1 MLPPVRLQWLFVVL
15 VGAAISCRPG
25 PASSPAVIATAGPSA
40 SVSASDGAS
49 VKPSAA
55 APSLP
60 PASAVPLDREL
71 FAVAQAEVA
80 ATLRDIEELVNIDSG
95 TGDAEGLAKVSAL
108 LAARL
113 SELGA
118 RVDTT
123 SAAPSVGS
131 TITGSLHGSGT
142 RDVLLMIH
150 FDTVF
155 APGEA
160 GRRPFRRE
168 GTRVF
173 GPGVA
178 DAKGGAA
185 IILHAL
191 AIAKRRGITGYR
203 TLSVLFSPDE
213 EKGSTGSRDA
223 IGRLASSQDYV
234 LSYEPPDGERVI
246 VATNGIGQ
254 VELVVKGRSAHAGA
268 APEQGRNAALELAHQ
283 VLRLDHLG
291 EPAKGTTVNWTVLAS
306 GERINIIPDLAR
318 ATADLRYS
326 DPSEL
331 SRVEHDAQQ
340 LTREHLVPDTQVS
353 VTVIDRRPPF
363 TKNPASERLA
373 ALATRV
379 YLGLGRELGTVA
391 ARYGTDAGYAYR
403 AGQAKPAV
411 LEGLGIVGGG
421 LHTSDEWADTDSIA
435 ARLYLTLKLIELLG
449 NAPD

>member
-1 MLPPVRLQWLFVVL
+1 MRRQWLLVVL
-15 VGAAISCRPG
+15 VSAAAISCRPG
-25 PASSPAVIATAGPSA
+25 AASSPSVVAAAAPSA
-40 SVSASDGAS
+40 NVSASGGPS
-49 VKPSAA
+49 VEPSAA
-55 APSLP
+55 APLLP
-60 PASAVPLDREL
+60 PANAVPLDREL
-71 FAVAQAEVA
+71 FAAAEAEVPA
-80 ATLRDIEELVNIDSG
+80 VERDLEQLVNIDSG
-95 TGDAEGLAKVSAL
+95 TGDAGGLAKVGAL

-123 SAAPSVGS
+123 SAAPSAGS
-131 TITGSLHGSGT
+131 TITASLHGSGT

-185 IILHAL
+185 ILLHAL

-203 TLSVLFSPDE
+203 TLSVLFNPDE
-213 EKGSTGSRDA
+213 EKGSIGSRDA

-254 VELVVKGRSAHAGA
+254 VELTVKGRSAHAGA

-283 VLRLDHLG
+283 VLQLDHLG

-306 GERINIIPDLAR
+306 GERTNIIPDLAR

-331 SRVEHDAQQ
+331 GRVEHDAQQ
-340 LTREHLVPDTQVS
+340 LSREHLVPDTQVS
-353 VTVIDRRPPF
+353 VAVIDRRPPF

-373 ALATRV
+373 ALAARV

-403 AGQAKPAV
+403 AAQARPAV

-421 LHTSDEWADTDSIA
+421 LHTPDEWADTGSIA
-435 ARLYLTLKLIELLG
+435 PRLYLTLKLIELLG
-449 NAPD
+449 NAP

>member
-1 MLPPVRLQWLFVVL
+1 MLPSVKRGWLFGVL
-15 VGAAISCRPG
+15 VNATVACRPG
-25 PASSPAVIATAGPSA
+25 AGSSPPTTAPAAPSA
-40 SVSASDGAS
+40 SDAASA
-49 VKPSAA
+49 KPATA
-55 APSLP
+55 VPSLP
-60 PASAVPLDREL
+60 SPSAVPLDREL
-71 FAVAQAEVA
+71 FAAAQTEAGAVEHD
-80 ATLRDIEELVNIDSG
+80 LEELVNIDSG
-95 TGDAEGLAKVSAL
+95 TGDADGLAKVGSL

-118 RVDTT
+118 GVDTT

-131 TITGSLHGSGT
+131 TITGSLHGTGT
-142 RDVLLMIH
+142 RDMLLMIH

-155 APGEA
+155 ATGEA
-160 GRRPFRRE
+160 GRRPFRRD
-168 GTRVF
+168 GTRAF

-203 TLSVLFSPDE
+203 TLSVLFNPDE
-213 EKGSTGSRDA
+213 EKGSNGSRAA
-223 IGRLASSQDYV
+223 IGKLASSQDYV

-246 VATNGIGQ
+246 VGTNGIGQ
-254 VELVVKGRSAHAGA
+254 VDLTVKGRSAHAGA

-291 EPAKGTTVNWTVLAS
+291 EPAKGTTVNWTMLSS
-306 GERINIIPDLAR
+306 GERTNIIPDLAH

-331 SRVEHDAQQ
+331 DRVAHDATQ
-340 LTREHLVPDTQVS
+340 LSRERLVPDTQVT
-353 VTVIDRRPPF
+353 VAVIDRRPPF
-363 TKNPASERLA
+363 TKNPASERVA
-373 ALATRV
+373 ALASQV

-421 LHTSDEWADTDSIA
+421 LHTPDEWADTSSIA
-435 ARLYLTLKLIELLG
+435 PRLYLTLKLIELLG
-449 NAPD
+449 NAPN

>member
-1 MLPPVRLQWLFVVL
+1 MLCPWRVNCCS
-15 VGAAISCRPG
+15 SCSSLPRSLAG
-25 PASSPAVIATAGPSA
+25 PARLRSPAVIALAASSA
-40 SVSASDGAS
+40 SASASGGVS

-55 APSLP
+55 APLLP
-60 PASAVPLDREL
+60 AASAVPLDREL

-80 ATLRDIEELVNIDSG
+80 AVERDLEELVNIDSG
-95 TGDAEGLAKVSAL
+95 TGDADGLARVGAL
-108 LAARL
+108 LTARL

-118 RVDTT
+118 RVDTA

-131 TITGSLHGSGT
+131 TITGSLHGSGK

-155 APGEA
+155 AAGEA
-160 GRRPFRRE
+160 ARRPFRRQ
-168 GTRVF
+168 GTRAF

-203 TLSVLFSPDE
+203 TLSVLFNPDE
-213 EKGSTGSRDA
+213 EKGSNGSRDA
-223 IGRLASSQDYV
+223 LGRLASSQDYV

-254 VELVVKGRSAHAGA
+254 VELAVKGRSAHAGA

-331 SRVEHDAQQ
+331 SRSST
-340 LTREHLVPDTQVS
+340 TRSRSSANTSCP
-353 VTVIDRRPPF
+353 
-363 TKNPASERLA
+363 
-373 ALATRV
+373 TR
-379 YLGLGRELGTVA
+379 
-391 ARYGTDAGYAYR
+391 
-403 AGQAKPAV
+403 K
-411 LEGLGIVGGG
+411 
-421 LHTSDEWADTDSIA
+421 
-435 ARLYLTLKLIELLG
+435 
-449 NAPD
+449 

>member
-1 MLPPVRLQWLFVVL
+1 MLPPVTRQWLFGVL
-15 VGAAISCRPG
+15 VGAAVSCRPS
-25 PASSPAVIATAGPSA
+25 PASSPAVTATAVPSAWVSNSAGPS
-40 SVSASDGAS
+40 
-49 VKPSAA
+49 
-55 APSLP
+55 
-60 PASAVPLDREL
+60 VPLDREL
-71 FAVAQAEVA
+71 FADAQAEVA
-80 ATLRDIEELVNIDSG
+80 AVERDLEALVNIDSG
-95 TGDAEGLAKVSAL
+95 TGDADGLAKVAAL
-108 LAARL
+108 LTARL

-118 RVDTT
+118 QVDTT
-123 SAAPSVGS
+123 SAAPSAGS
-131 TITGSLHGSGT
+131 TITGTLRGSGT
-142 RDVLLMIH
+142 RDLLLMIH
-150 FDTVF
+150 YDTVF
-155 APGEA
+155 PPGEA
-160 GRRPFRRE
+160 GRRPFRRD
-168 GTRVF
+168 GTRAF

-191 AIAKRRGITGYR
+191 AIAKRRGFAGYR
-203 TLSVLFSPDE
+203 TLSVLFTPDE
-213 EKGSTGSRDA
+213 EKGSPGSRDV
-223 IGRLASSQDYV
+223 IGKLASAQDYV

-254 VELVVKGRSAHAGA
+254 VDLVVKGRSAHAGA

-291 EPAKGTTVNWTVLAS
+291 DPTKGTTVNWTVLAS
-306 GERINIIPDLAR
+306 GERANIIPDLAH

-331 SRVEHDAQQ
+331 GRVEHDAQA
-340 LTREHLVPDTQVS
+340 LSREHRVPDTRVS

-373 ALATRV
+373 SLATRV

-421 LHTSDEWADTDSIA
+421 LHTPDEWADTSSIA
-435 ARLYLTLKLIELLG
+435 PRLYLTLELIELLCK
-449 NAPD
+449 APNDARVGLATVQ

>member
-1 MLPPVRLQWLFVVL
+1 MLAPVRHQWPFVVL
-15 VGAAISCRPG
+15 VVASVSCRPG
-25 PASSPAVIATAGPSA
+25 
-40 SVSASDGAS
+40 
-49 VKPSAA
+49 A
-55 APSLP
+55 APSPALVARAVAGPLP
-60 PASAVPLDREL
+60 SRATAVPLDREL
-71 FAVAQAEVA
+71 FAVAQAEVSA
-80 ATLRDIEELVNIDSG
+80 VERDLETLVNIDSG
-95 TGDAEGLAKVSAL
+95 TGDADGLAKVGGL

-131 TITGSLHGSGT
+131 TITGSLRGSGT
-142 RDVLLMIH
+142 RDLLLMIH

-160 GRRPFRRE
+160 RRRPFRRE
-168 GTRVF
+168 GTRAF

-191 AIAKRRGITGYR
+191 AVAKRRGITGYR
-203 TLSVLFSPDE
+203 TLSVLFNPDE
-213 EKGSTGSRDA
+213 EKGSTGSRDT
-223 IGRLASSQDYV
+223 IGRLTGSQDYV

-254 VELVVKGRSAHAGA
+254 VELTVNGRSAHAGA
-268 APEQGRNAALELAHQ
+268 APEQGRNAAIELAHQ

-291 EPAKGTTVNWTVLAS
+291 DPAKGTTVNWTVLAS
-306 GERINIIPDLAR
+306 GERTNIIPDRAR
-318 ATADLRYS
+318 ASADLRYS

-331 SRVEHDAQQ
+331 SRVEHDALQ
-340 LTREHLVPDTQVS
+340 LSREHLVPDTRVS
-353 VTVIDRRPPF
+353 VAVIDRRPPF
-363 TKNPASERLA
+363 MKNPASERLA
-373 ALATRV
+373 ALSMRI
-379 YLGLGRELGTVA
+379 YLGLDRELGTVT

-435 ARLYLTLKLIELLG
+435 PRLYLTLKLIELLG
-449 NAPD
+449 NAAD

>member
-1 MLPPVRLQWLFVVL
+1 MLPPVRRHWLLGVFVS
-15 VGAAISCRPG
+15 AAISCRPG
-25 PASSPAVIATAGPSA
+25 AASSPAIIATTAPSA
-40 SVSASDGAS
+40 TVSANAS
-49 VKPSAA
+49 VKQSPSA
-55 APSLP
+55 PLPP
-60 PASAVPLDREL
+60 PASAVPLDQEL
-71 FAVAQAEVA
+71 FAAAQAEEPAV
-80 ATLRDIEELVNIDSG
+80 LRDLEQLVNIDSG
-95 TGDAEGLAKVSAL
+95 TGDAEGLAKVNAL
-108 LAARL
+108 LAAR
-113 SELGA
+113 SRELGA
-118 RVDTT
+118 RVETT
-123 SAAPSVGS
+123 PAAPSVGN
-131 TITGSLHGSGT
+131 TITASLRGSGT

-150 FDTVF
+150 YDTVF
-155 APGEA
+155 DHGEA
-160 GRRPFRRE
+160 GRRPFRRD

-178 DAKGGAA
+178 DAKGGAV

-203 TLSVLFSPDE
+203 TLSVLFNPDE

-254 VELVVKGRSAHAGA
+254 VELAVKGRSAHAGA

-291 EPAKGTTVNWTVLAS
+291 DPAKGTTVNWTVLAS
-306 GERINIIPDLAR
+306 GERTNILPDLAH

-331 SRVEHDAQQ
+331 GRVERDVQQ
-340 LTREHLVPDTQVS
+340 LAREHLVPDTQVNVS
-353 VTVIDRRPPF
+353 VIDRRPPL
-363 TKNPASERLA
+363 TKNPAGERLA

-379 YLGLGRELGTVA
+379 YLGLGRELGTVS

-403 AGQAKPAV
+403 AGQTKPAV

-421 LHTSDEWADTDSIA
+421 LHTSDEWADTASIA
-435 ARLYLTLKLIELLG
+435 PRLYLTLELIELLG